1 MRNKI
6 LLFLGMVLVF
16 GLLGACPEV
25 AAQKGPQGMQANLN
39 NISVP
44 DFLKFVVN
52 YTGQNIVYREDQVP
66 KFKVNLYSR
75 EPITE
80 SELMAI
86 LRHVLQNAGLDM
98 VAKGDILYV
107 VPSSQAGNVEDTL
120 YVKPAP
126 GVEDELVTT
135 VYRLDS
141 DVSAIM
147 AAKLVSPFTSKNIGK
162 VVGIPEAHALFI
174 RDKRSRVGKML
185 DLLKIFRDIRPQW
198 ETDVL
203 RMKRVKASEA
213 QSVISNFYKELTAKG
228 QHGEPPLVLA
238 VEWSNSLIVAGP
250 PDQVQAVKNLLARLE
265 TDEQATTNYKIYRL
279 RNAKASSVDKVLTA
293 LAGKL
298 AEKKDGKPSSPG
310 KESFLVSSDED
321 TNSLIVLGE
330 PDFLAQVDDIV
341 SRLDRVQ
348 DQVFVEALI
357 METSLTNAQRF
368 GVEWLAGLGS
378 SRYSGSTGFID
389 GGSESALIKYQDD
402 GPNFGAMPGGFSVGV
417 LGNLITYGDKSF
429 PTLSMLAGFLRTA
442 AGVNLLS
449 TPQILTL
456 DNSEAEIFVGQNR
469 AFITGSKSATD
480 TAIINT
486 YEYRDVGKKLKVT
499 PHINAKDNLIRLD
512 LELEVKDVV
521 ANTGEDRPVTLN
533 RNARTSVQLVNG
545 ATMAIGGLI
554 QDDTD
559 RSQKSVPGISRIPV
573 LGWLFKRR
581 SNSAE
586 KRTLM
591 FFITARIIH
600 TREDALRL
608 GREKMEQVEKQNR
621 ETRKAINKEFGIDDQ
636 EPDGEDVDTM
646 SEEPLEEESILPPVE
661 QESETAPLEH

>member
-1 MRNKI
+1 MRKKI
-6 LLFLGMVLVF
+6 LIFLCLVF
-16 GLLGACPEV
+16 VLGLPGVCPEV
-25 AAQKGPQGMQANLN
+25 SAQKNQESMQANLN
-39 NISVP
+39 NISIP

-66 KFKVNLYSR
+66 KTKISLYSR

-80 SELMAI
+80 SELTAI
-86 LRHVLQNAGLDM
+86 LRHVLRNAGLDM

-107 VPSSQAGNVEDTL
+107 LPSGQSRNVEDTL
-120 YVKPAP
+120 YTASAA
-126 GVEDELVTT
+126 GVEDELITM
-135 VYRLDS
+135 VYRLEQ
-141 DVSAIM
+141 DVPAAM
-147 AAKLVSPFTSKNIGK
+147 AAKFVSPFSSKNIGK

-174 RDKRSRVGKML
+174 RDKRARVDKMI
-185 DLLKIFRDIRPQW
+185 DLLKIFRKIRPQW
-198 ETDVL
+198 ETEVL
-203 RMKRVKASEA
+203 RMERVKASEA
-213 QSVISNFYKELTAKG
+213 QGVVATFYKELMSKG
-228 QHGEPPLVLA
+228 QHGESPLVLA
-238 VEWSNSLIVAGP
+238 VDWSNSLIVAGP
-250 PDQVQAVKNLLARLE
+250 PDQVEAVRNLLARLE
-265 TDEQATTNYKIYRL
+265 TDEEATTNYKIYRL
-279 RNAKASSVDKVLTA
+279 QNAQADSVNKVLTA

-298 AEKKDGKPSSPG
+298 AEKEGGKAPVSG
-310 KESFLVSSDED
+310 EEKFLVSSDED

-341 SRLDRVQ
+341 SQLDKAQ

-368 GVEWLAGLGS
+368 GVEWLAGLGTS
-378 SRYSGSTGFID
+378 KHSGSMGFID
-389 GGSESALIKYQDD
+389 GGADSALIKYQED

-417 LGNLITYGDKSF
+417 LGNLITFGDKSF

-442 AGVNLLS
+442 SGVNLLS
-449 TPQILTL
+449 TPQVLTL

-486 YEYRDVGKKLKVT
+486 YEYRDVGKKLNVT

-512 LELEVKDVV
+512 LNLEVKDVV
-521 ANTGEDRPVTLN
+521 ANTGEDRPVTLS
-533 RNARTSVQLVNG
+533 RNAKTSVQLVNG
-545 ATMAIGGLI
+545 STMAIGGLI

-559 RSQKSVPGISRIPV
+559 RSQRAMPGISKIPI

-581 SNSAE
+581 NNSAE

-608 GREKMEQVEKQNR
+608 GREKLEAIEKQAK
-621 ETRKAINKEFGIDDQ
+621 ETQGAINREFGIDDEDEDEMETAGQ
-636 EPDGEDVDTM
+636 EGDPM
-646 SEEPLEEESILPPVE
+646 SEPLEEEIILPPVE
-661 QESETAPLEH
+661 